1 MKNLILT
8 LCLVCSIGLYSQTEN
23 NGIQFEHQSWS
34 KILKKAASEKKI
46 IFLDAYASWC
56 GPCKWMAKNVFTNS
70 EVAAYYNKT
79 FINAKIDMEKDEGP
93 DLASKYGV
101 IAYPTFLFIDG
112 NGKVLHRIC
121 GGMEAGDFIKQ
132 GKKALDINERYSAI
146 EASYTKNNQSETN
159 AFNYFT
165 AAELACVDVYQ
176 EVKNYLDRTKKDQL
190 FSEKNFG
197 IIEHFTNDFTHASF
211 SYLLDNYDKGVS
223 LFGNKRIDEKITN
236 VYQSAI
242 VDACREGN
250 DKYLEVIRAHFNAQK
265 NTPIKKLNIF
275 ADMNWARETGDTSAF
290 FTSSIEYADNFLQES
305 AGELNN
311 LAWTFYEATST
322 NSYLNKALKW
332 AERSIEIEEGYSNM
346 DTYAH
351 LLFKAGKLEEA
362 RKQAQSAIEIGK
374 KMGENVAGTEALLAV
389 ISERLKN

>member
-1 MKNLILT
+1 MKNLTLT
-8 LCLVCSIGLYSQTEN
+8 LCLVFSISLFCQKEN
-23 NGIQFEHQSWS
+23 NEIQFEHQSWS

-70 EVAAYYNKT
+70 EVATYYNKT
-79 FINAKIDMEKDEGP
+79 FVNAKIDMEKDEGP

-211 SYLLDNYDKGVS
+211 SYLLDN
-223 LFGNKRIDEKITN
+223 
-236 VYQSAI
+236 
-242 VDACREGN
+242 
-250 DKYLEVIRAHFNAQK
+250 
-265 NTPIKKLNIF
+265 
-275 ADMNWARETGDTSAF
+275 
-290 FTSSIEYADNFLQES
+290 
-305 AGELNN
+305 
-311 LAWTFYEATST
+311 
-322 NSYLNKALKW
+322 
-332 AERSIEIEEGYSNM
+332 
-346 DTYAH
+346 
-351 LLFKAGKLEEA
+351 
-362 RKQAQSAIEIGK
+362 
-374 KMGENVAGTEALLAV
+374 
-389 ISERLKN
+389 